1 MPRFGKFY
9 PQSKWVIGSLAL
21 GLSAISGSTIADS
34 GTAPDKQSKQQDA
47 AGNIEV
53 ITVYGQKIERT
64 LKETA
69 SSVTVITE

>member
-47 AGNIEV
+47 AGNMKPSKSKSTSRIDG
-53 ITVYGQKIERT
+53 IAAT
-64 LKETA
+64 LM
-69 SSVTVITE
+69 S